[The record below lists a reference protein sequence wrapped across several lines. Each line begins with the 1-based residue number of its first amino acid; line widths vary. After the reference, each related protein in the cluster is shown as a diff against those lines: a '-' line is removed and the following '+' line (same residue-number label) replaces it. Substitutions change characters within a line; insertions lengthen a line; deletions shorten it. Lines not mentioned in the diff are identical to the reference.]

1 MPVLKTNERFG
12 LWEIRRR
19 MEHDEDMLMIWWLQ
33 NTEKLVLKTYQVVFM
48 NETKTRAEN
57 EAGGQ

>member
-1 MPVLKTNERFG
+1 
-12 LWEIRRR
+12 
-19 MEHDEDMLMIWWLQ
+19 MEDDEDMLMIWWLQ